1 MRACSA
7 AMPEILAPA
16 GNQQALE
23 AAVRAGADA
32 VYLGLTDFN
41 ARRTAGNF
49 DAAALQE
56 AAAFCRARGVKCYLT
71 FNTELMEGEL
81 ARACEALRAA
91 DAAGVDAVIV
101 QDLAAAALVRRYVPG
116 AALHAST
123 QMSVHS
129 PAGIRQLA
137 RLGFSRAIL
146 AREMSLAELRA
157 AAKDS
162 PIELEVFVHGALCM
176 SMSGQCYMSAFL
188 GGRSGNRGLC
198 AGPCR
203 LPFSAAQPPREGD
216 FHLSLKDH
224 SHLASLPA
232 LREAG
237 IASVK
242 IEGRL
247 RGPEYVAAAVA
258 ACVAARDGLPYDEEI
273 LRNVFSRSGFT
284 DGYIKGVRD
293 GTMFGVRTAQD
304 SAAARAAAPALR
316 ELYRRERPSVP
327 VSMCLTL
334 KENSAALEARDGQGH
349 IACAQVQAVHAPAQK
364 NLTQSCARALEKTGG
379 TPFFVREAAVQGA
392 DAWYAPAGELGAL
405 RREALEKLLALRA
418 APPQRQCPAPPA
430 PPLAA
435 ALQPGAPRNVAP
447 QAALCARFE
456 TPQQLACA
464 EEERQALERVLLPVQ
479 HWASVPEPLRAKTW
493 LELPRAEFTG
503 ESQLH
508 SLLASLSGKGFAGF
522 VAQNLAHFALPCA
535 GPWMGGFGL
544 NVTNAA
550 AARAYLA
557 MGCESVTASPEL
569 TARGVHE
576 LAAQAPTAVLAY
588 GHMPLMLTR
597 ACPLHNVHGCKG
609 CPQKGALTDRKGA
622 KFPVRCTG
630 PQGMRTVYNPV
641 PLYLCDKAGQAGA
654 DMLLL
659 YFTIEPPQ
667 RVGQVLRLA
676 RAGAPFDGAF
686 TRGLFFKGV
695 L

>member
-101 QDLAAAALVRRYVPG
+101 PDLAAAALVRRYVPG

-273 LRNVFSRSGFT
+273 
-284 DGYIKGVRD
+284 
-293 GTMFGVRTAQD
+293 
-304 SAAARAAAPALR
+304 
-316 ELYRRERPSVP
+316 
-327 VSMCLTL
+327 
-334 KENSAALEARDGQGH
+334 
-349 IACAQVQAVHAPAQK
+349 
-364 NLTQSCARALEKTGG
+364 
-379 TPFFVREAAVQGA
+379 
-392 DAWYAPAGELGAL
+392 
-405 RREALEKLLALRA
+405 
-418 APPQRQCPAPPA
+418 
-430 PPLAA
+430 
-435 ALQPGAPRNVAP
+435 
-447 QAALCARFE
+447 
-456 TPQQLACA
+456 
-464 EEERQALERVLLPVQ
+464 
-479 HWASVPEPLRAKTW
+479 
-493 LELPRAEFTG
+493 
-503 ESQLH
+503 
-508 SLLASLSGKGFAGF
+508 
-522 VAQNLAHFALPCA
+522 
-535 GPWMGGFGL
+535 
-544 NVTNAA
+544 
-550 AARAYLA
+550 
-557 MGCESVTASPEL
+557 
-569 TARGVHE
+569 
-576 LAAQAPTAVLAY
+576 
-588 GHMPLMLTR
+588 
-597 ACPLHNVHGCKG
+597 
-609 CPQKGALTDRKGA
+609 
-622 KFPVRCTG
+622 
-630 PQGMRTVYNPV
+630 
-641 PLYLCDKAGQAGA
+641 
-654 DMLLL
+654 
-659 YFTIEPPQ
+659 
-667 RVGQVLRLA
+667 
-676 RAGAPFDGAF
+676 
-686 TRGLFFKGV
+686 
-695 L
+695 

>member
-1 MRACSA
+1 MQAYA
-7 AMPEILAPA
+7 AVPEVLAPA
-16 GNQQALE
+16 GSRQALE

-56 AAAFCRARGVKCYLT
+56 AAAFCRARGVKCYLA
-71 FNTELMEGEL
+71 FNTELLDGEL
-81 ARACEALRAA
+81 PRAEQALRAA
-91 DAAGVDAVIV
+91 GAAGVDAVIV
-101 QDLAAAALVRRYVPG
+101 QDLAAAALVRRCVPG

-137 RLGFSRAIL
+137 ALGFSRAIL

-157 AAKDS
+157 AAEGS

-203 LPFSAAQPPREGD
+203 LPFSAAQRPREGD

-224 SHLASLPA
+224 SHLSSLPV

-258 ACVAARDGLPYDEEI
+258 ACVAARDVAPYDEE
-273 LRNVFSRSGFT
+273 LLQKVFSRSGFT
-284 DGYIKGVRD
+284 NSYIKGVRD

-304 SAAARAAAPALR
+304 AAAARAAAPALR

-327 VSMCLTL
+327 VHMRLTL
-334 KENSAALEARDGQGH
+334 EAGGAALEARDEQGRT
-349 IACAQVQAVHAPAQK
+349 ACAQVQAAHAPAQK
-364 NLTQSCARALEKTGG
+364 DLTESCARVLEKTGG
-379 TPFFVREAAVQGA
+379 TPFSVRTAAVQGA
-392 DAWYAPAGELGAL
+392 DAWYAPAGEIGAL

-418 APPQRQCPAPPA
+418 APPEAPRPVLPA

-435 ALQPGAPRNVAP
+435 ALQAVAPRRVPAR
-447 QAALCARFE
+447 AALCARFE
-456 TPQQLACA
+456 TPEQLAACT
-464 EEERQALERVLLPVQ
+464 EEQLAALARILLPVQ
-479 HWASVPEPLRAKTW
+479 HRACVPAPLRAKAW

-503 ESQLH
+503 EGALEKTA
-508 SLLASLSGKGFAGF
+508 ASLAGEGFAGC
-522 VAQNLAHFALPCA
+522 VAQNLAHLALQGA
-535 GPWMGGFGL
+535 GPLMGGFGL

-569 TARGVHE
+569 AAQGVCG

-609 CPQKGALTDRKGA
+609 CPKKGKLTDRRGA
-622 KFPVRCTG
+622 EFPVRCTG

-659 YFTIEPPQ
+659 YFTIEAPQ
-667 RVGQVLRLA
+667 RVGQVLDMA
-676 RAGAPFDGAF
+676 RTGAPFDGAF